1 MKKIILLLCIV
12 MGWVGIIRAQSPW
25 LSDTRLS
32 TVSLEWDKP
41 LFDDRSIDRDE
52 ITTVSSVLFLTGR
65 MRIRENFR
73 FVAELPLSHFGYE
86 NNNPLGGDDNSTVL
100 GNLYVGTIYDINTGN
115 LNTHTF
121 VELGVRIPT
130 TPNPKTEKHFGGDTG
145 RFAELERSEAFT
157 SDVWG
162 IPLIANHVTS
172 VRGPLAVRL
181 RLGTIYDLF
190 IDEQEDVAN
199 QMHLLYGL
207 TALGRQSTVEAY
219 LGFSGR
225 NQFMG
230 LPSGLDFWDSGLTQI
245 RAGIARPFRNIT
257 PGIYLRKPLGE
268 NYNRAVDLAYG
279 FSIEIR
285 G

>member
-1 MKKIILLLCIV
+1 MKKIILLLAVALGCS
-12 MGWVGIIRAQSPW
+12 GLTYAQSPW

-41 LFDDRSIDRDE
+41 LFDARSFDRDD
-52 ITTVSSVLFLTGR
+52 ISTASSVLFLSGR
-65 MRIRENFR
+65 VRINDNFR

-86 NNNPLGGDDNSTVL
+86 NNNPQGGDDNSTVL
-100 GNLYVGTIYDINTGN
+100 GNVYVGSIYDINTGN

-130 TPNPKTEKHFGGDTG
+130 TPDPKVNKEFGGRTG
-145 RFAELERSEAFT
+145 RFSELERAEAF
-157 SDVWG
+157 SNDVWT
-162 IPLIANHVTS
+162 IPLIVNHVTS
-172 VRGPLAVRL
+172 VSEPFAFRL
-181 RLGTIYDLF
+181 RLGTAYNIFVDEREDTDDQMDLF
-190 IDEQEDVAN
+190 YGVMA
-199 QMHLLYGL
+199 LY
-207 TALGRQSTVEAY
+207 RPSTFEGH

-225 NQFMG
+225 NQIVG

-245 RAGIARPFRNIT
+245 RAGIARPFQNIT
-257 PGIYLRKPLGE
+257 PGIYVRKPLGE
-268 NYNRAVDLAYG
+268 NYNRAVDFAYG

>member
-1 MKKIILLLCIV
+1 
-12 MGWVGIIRAQSPW
+12 MGWAAIIHAQSPW

-41 LFDDRSIDRDE
+41 LFDDRSIDRDD

-65 MRIRENFR
+65 MRISDNVR
-73 FVAELPLSHFGYE
+73 FVAELPVSHFGYE
-86 NNNPLGGDDNSTVL
+86 NNKPLGGDDNSTVL
-100 GNLYVGTIYDINTGN
+100 GNVYVGSIYDINTGN

-121 VELGVRIPT
+121 VELGIRIPT
-130 TPNPKTEKHFGGDTG
+130 TPNPRTDEQFGGKTG
-145 RFAELERSEAFT
+145 RLAELERSEAFT

-172 VRGPLAVRL
+172 VRGPLAIRF
-181 RLGTIYDLF
+181 RLGTVYVLF

-207 TALGRQSTVEAY
+207 TALARQSTVEAY

-245 RAGIARPFRNIT
+245 RAGIARPFLNIT
-257 PGIYLRKPLGE
+257 PGIYLRKPMGE